1 MTEFTLIGLRVLREV
16 TARGSFSAAGAAL
29 GYTQS
34 AISRHVAALEQHAD
48 AKLFIRTNRGVRLTD
63 DGVIMS
69 RHAATILQ
77 RLDAAE
83 CDMAARR
90 GKTTRRLR
98 VGAFS
103 SAMVSLVPDALRRM
117 RDVAPDVRVTLS
129 EGASRI
135 QLQRLR
141 SGTVDVAIVAGLSQ
155 STPEYEDLQLDRLF
169 DDPLL
174 LAVARTHWLASAR
187 GVTPDVL
194 ADEAWIVG
202 SSDRSDGL
210 LGAWDSATWAPR
222 IAFTAKDWNAKI
234 GLVAAGLGVTVVP
247 GLSAASFGDR
257 IRLVRINDDRAAR
270 AVLLARP
277 ASATTT
283 EPSHQLA
290 TILREQIQ
298 TIPLTWADA
307 AA

>member
-77 RLDAAE
+77 RLDTAE
-83 CDMAARR
+83 RDMAARR

-141 SGTVDVAIVAGLSQ
+141 SGTLDLAIVADLSR
-155 STPEYEDLQLDRLF
+155 TPEYPDLQIDRLL

-174 LAVARTHWLASAR
+174 VAVARTHWLASAR
-187 GVTPDVL
+187 GVTPDDL

-247 GLSAASFGDR
+247 
-257 IRLVRINDDRAAR
+257 
-270 AVLLARP
+270 
-277 ASATTT
+277 
-283 EPSHQLA
+283 
-290 TILREQIQ
+290 
-298 TIPLTWADA
+298 W
-307 AA
+307 

>member
-1 MTEFTLIGLRVLREV
+1 MTEFTLTGLRVLREV
-16 TARGSFSAAGAAL
+16 TARGSFSAAGTAL

-34 AISRHVAALEQHAD
+34 AISRHIAALEQRAG
-48 AKLFIRTNRGVRLTD
+48 AKLFVRTNRGVRLTD
-63 DGVIMS
+63 DGVVMS

-77 RLDAAE
+77 RLDTAE
-83 CDMAARR
+83 RDMAARR
-90 GKTTRRLR
+90 GKKTRRLR

-117 RDVAPDVRVTLS
+117 LDIAPDVHVTLS

-141 SGTVDVAIVAGLSQ
+141 SGNVDVAIVADLSRG
-155 STPEYEDLQLDRLF
+155 TLEYPDLQIDKLL

-174 LAVARTHWLASAR
+174 VAVARTHWLASAR
-187 GVTPDVL
+187 GVTPDDL

-202 SSDRSDGL
+202 SSDRSEGL
-210 LGAWDSATWAPR
+210 LGAWDTGTWAPR

-234 GLVAAGLGVTVVP
+234 GLVTAGLGITVVP

-257 IRLVRINDDRAAR
+257 IRLVRINDERAIR
-270 AVLLARP
+270 SVLLARQ

-290 TILREQIQ
+290 TILRDQALAW
-298 TIPLTWADA
+298 PDG
-307 AA
+307 